1 MPDARSFRSGYASII
16 GRPNVGKSTLIN
28 KLVGFKVAITVD
40 RPQTTRNRIL
50 GIKDRADAQIVYIDT
65 PGIHKT
71 DKRVFNRMMNRAVAA
86 SLEDVDVILFLI
98 EAKGWTEQ
106 DDMAL
111 EVLKNCEIPVMLVI
125 NKVDTV
131 KDKSRLLPMMESVSK
146 KHDFAEIVPV
156 SAKTGNNVDVLE
168 KLIIK
173 RLRPGEPIFPQGQ
186 ITNQSDM
193 FFAAELVREQ
203 LSRRLYHE
211 LPHKTAVI
219 IESWDDSPKLLKID
233 AVIWVE
239 KSGQK
244 AIIIGNKGE
253 HLKQVGMAAR
263 KELEETFEKKV
274 YLGLWVKIRPD
285 WSENTHS
292 LKDLGYLE

>member
-1 MPDARSFRSGYASII
+1 MPEFRSGYASII

-50 GIKDRADAQIVYIDT
+50 GIRDRADAQIVYIDT

-71 DKRVFNRMMNRAVAA
+71 DKRIFNRMMNRAVSA
-86 SLEDVDVILFLI
+86 SLEDVDVVLFLI
-98 EAKGWTEQ
+98 EARGWTEQ
-106 DDMAL
+106 DAMAL
-111 EVLKNCEIPVMLVI
+111 GVLKKHKVPAILVI
-125 NKVDTV
+125 NKIDRL
-131 KDKSRLLPMMESVSK
+131 KDKGRLLPLIETVGA
-146 KHDFAEIVPV
+146 KHDFIEIIPV
-156 SAKTGNNVDVLE
+156 SAKTGDGVDALE
-168 KLIIK
+168 QLIVQKL
-173 RLRPGEPIFPQGQ
+173 PAGEPIFPPGQ

-211 LPHKTAVI
+211 LPHKTAVM
-219 IESWDDSPKLLKID
+219 IEAWEDTPELLKIN

-239 KSGQK
+239 KPGQK
-244 AIIIGNKGE
+244 AIIIGNKGK
-253 HLKQVGMAAR
+253 HIKQVGMAAR
-263 KELEETFEKKV
+263 KELEATFGKKV
-274 YLGLWVKIRPD
+274 YLGLWVKVRPD
-285 WSENTHS
+285 WSENPNS